1 MWGTQGGTKICGRSV
16 EKIMMRADWRG
27 ETFAFLRQHIHD
39 ADPGVVFADPV
50 SGTFGGSGGAQA

>member
-1 MWGTQGGTKICGRSV
+1 
-16 EKIMMRADWRG
+16 MMRADWRG